1 MHNFKNRLIEA
12 MDMRGIIAADLAEKT
27 GLSKASISHY
37 VNGRYEAKQEA
48 LHLIALSLNV
58 SEAWLMG
65 LDVPMSRLESDNI
78 ISIKTK
84 TVPLIGDIACGKPI
98 YATEQRGTYV
108 ITSDGINADFCLR
121 AGGDSMIGARIHD
134 GDLVFCT
141 EQSSVDNGEIAAVI
155 IDDEATLKRVY
166 LERGKLVLAPEN
178 PAYPPLVY
186 VGEELQN
193 VRIIGKA
200 VAFQSH
206 VK

>member
-1 MHNFKNRLIEA
+1 MDEISKRLRETIE
-12 MDMRGIIAADLAEKT
+12 ES
-27 GLSKASISHY
+27 GLSFRDLENLTGISRSTIQRYSTGSTQKMPLSSVKLLAKALKVAPEY
-37 VNGRYEAKQEA
+37 
-48 LHLIALSLNV
+48 
-58 SEAWLMG
+58 LMG
-65 LDVPMSRLESDNI
+65 WTDEKK
-78 ISIKTK
+78 SINNLLSVKTK
-84 TVPLIGDIACGKPI
+84 LVPLIGDIACGKPV
-98 YATEQRGTYV
+98 YAAEKRGTCV

-121 AGGDSMIGARIHD
+121 AVGDSMIGARIHD
-134 GDLVFCT
+134 GDIVFCV

-186 VGEELQN
+186 VGEELEN

>member
-1 MHNFKNRLIEA
+1 MEINERIKALR
-12 MDMRGIIAADLAEKT
+12 IARSMSQEDLAKRV
-27 GLSKASISHY
+27 GYSGRSSIAK
-37 VNGRYEAKQEA
+37 VEAGQLDISQSMIKKYADA
-48 LHLIALSLNV
+48 LGVTPVYLLYGNEEENRPV
-58 SEAWLMG
+58 K
-65 LDVPMSRLESDNI
+65 NI
-78 ISIKTK
+78 IPFKTK
-84 TVPLIGDIACGKPI
+84 LVPLIGDIACGKPV

-121 AGGDSMIGARIHD
+121 AVGDSMIGARIHD
-134 GDLVFCT
+134 GDIVFCV

-166 LERGKLVLAPEN
+166 FERDKLVLAPEN

>member
-1 MHNFKNRLIEA
+1 MNSFKNRLIEA

-48 LHLIALSLNV
+48 LHLIALALNV

-78 ISIKTK
+78 VSIKTK
-84 TVPLIGDIACGKPI
+84 TVPLIGNIACGKPI
-98 YATEQRGTYV
+98 FAAEERGRFVY
-108 ITSDGINADFCLR
+108 TSDGVNADFCLR
-121 AGGDSMIGARIHD
+121 AVGDSMIGARIND
-134 GDLVFCT
+134 GDIVFCV

-166 LERGKLVLAPEN
+166 LEKDKLVLAPEN
-178 PAYPPLVY
+178 PAYAPLVY

-193 VRIIGKA
+193 IRIIGKA
-200 VAFQSH
+200 VAFQSL